1 MFNLERLSI
10 RSKLVIAL
18 LLASFA
24 SMSVIAY
31 QGFRSGKE
39 AITEG
44 IHGQLTTLRQAKT
57 EQVQA
62 YFQTIHDQTLAFAEN
77 RDVIEALS
85 EFRTA
90 YRLADRTVLE
100 DEQKKEL
107 SAFYREQ
114 FLPRMRERMAGE
126 PQSKHYLPEQRAAS
140 YLQYH
145 YLVRNPHP
153 VGEKDGLVHAPDD
166 GGYYGQVHER
176 YHEALRG
183 LIRKFGYYDLFL
195 IDHESGEILYSVF
208 KEVDFATSMV
218 EGPFAATNLARLTT
232 RIIRERARGKVR
244 FQDYETYAPSYGQP
258 AAFVA
263 VTVFDGQDIV
273 GILALQIPSS
283 DLNDVMTSG
292 GQWQKSGM
300 GETGEVYLVGRDHL
314 MRSDSR
320 FLLEDHEQYLEILRS
335 IGMPAEEVSRIDKNK
350 TTILFQPVP
359 GSTVDQALNGQT
371 GIDEINDYRGVPV
384 VCSFAPL
391 RIQGMDWV
399 ILSEKDLTEI
409 NQPITRFRRRV
420 LGSAIILG
428 VLITLAALLIAGL
441 FTRPITLLVSGLHRV
456 IAGDR
461 DVHVPVVSQDE
472 IGDLTKSFNALVDSI
487 GEQEKILASKERE
500 NELLLLNIL
509 PAPIAE
515 RMQAGEENIVDRL
528 SDVTV
533 VFASLTGFGASED
546 EDPKV
551 AITRLNHLVAEFDS
565 AAEQYGI
572 DKIKTI
578 GDDYMAACG
587 VVAPHLDHA
596 KRTLDFAKEMMAI
609 VERIGRQYDR
619 NLELRI
625 GLHSGPILAGVIGR
639 TRFLYDIWGKTVD
652 IANDIRE
659 QADSNGICLSG
670 DTHQFLQDPANFHQ
684 GRPLQ
689 LDDGEQVLTWHLS
702 TGDEN
707 HD

>member
-1 MFNLERLSI
+1 MLILGRLSI

-24 SMSVIAY
+24 SMAVIAY
-31 QGFRSGKE
+31 QGYRSGKE

-90 YRLADRTVLE
+90 FRLADRAALDKVERDSLA
-100 DEQKKEL
+100 
-107 SAFYREQ
+107 AFYREQ
-114 FLPRMRERMAGE
+114 FLPHLQERMSGD
-126 PQSKHYLPEQRAAS
+126 PQSKHFIPQQRAAA

-145 YLVRNPHP
+145 YLVSNPYS
-153 VGEKDGLVHAPDD
+153 VGEKDLLVDAPGD
-166 GGYYGQVHER
+166 GGYYSQVHER

-195 IDHESGEILYSVF
+195 IDHESGDILYSVF

-218 EGPFAATNLARLTT
+218 EGPFAATNLARLTN
-232 RIIRERARGKVR
+232 RIIREQARGTVR
-244 FQDYETYAPSYGQP
+244 FQDFETYAPSYGQP

-273 GILALQIPSS
+273 GILALQIPSQE
-283 DLNDVMTSG
+283 LNDVMTSG
-292 GQWQKSGM
+292 AEWLKSGM
-300 GETGEVYLVGRDHL
+300 GQTGEVYLVGRDHL

-320 FLLEDHEQYLEILRS
+320 FLIEDAQLYLQDMQT
-335 IGMPAEEVSRIDKNK
+335 IGMPAEEISRIDKNN

-359 GSTVDQALNGQT
+359 GRTVDQALNGET
-371 GIDEINDYRGVPV
+371 GLEEVNDYRGVPV
-384 VCSFAPL
+384 ICSYAPL

-399 ILSEKDLTEI
+399 ILSEKDQTEI
-409 NQPITRFRRRV
+409 NQPIIRFRRRV

-428 VLITLAALLIAGL
+428 VLITLAALLTAGL
-441 FTRPITLLVSGLHRV
+441 FTRPITALVTALHQVNSGKR
-456 IAGDR
+456 G
-461 DVHVPVVSQDE
+461 VHVPVTSMDE
-472 IGDLTKSFNALVDSI
+472 IGDLTQSFNTLVDGIS
-487 GEQEKILASKERE
+487 EQEKILAAKERE

-509 PAPIAE
+509 PAPIAQ
-515 RMQAGEENIVDRL
+515 RMQDGEENIVDRL
-528 SDVTV
+528 NDVTV
-533 VFASLTGFGASED
+533 VFATLTGFGATED

-551 AITRLNHLVAEFDS
+551 AITRLNHLVAEFDA

-587 VVAPHLDHA
+587 LVAPHLDHA
-596 KRTLDFAKEMMAI
+596 KRTVDFAKELMAI

-619 NLELRI
+619 NLELRV

-652 IANDIRE
+652 IANDVRE
-659 QADSNGICLSG
+659 SAGSNSICLSD
-670 DTHQFLQDPANFHQ
+670 DTHQFLQDPTDFHQ
-684 GRPLQ
+684 GKLLQ
-689 LDDGEQVLTWHLS
+689 MDSGDQISTWHL
-702 TGDEN
+702 TDGN
-707 HD
+707 G